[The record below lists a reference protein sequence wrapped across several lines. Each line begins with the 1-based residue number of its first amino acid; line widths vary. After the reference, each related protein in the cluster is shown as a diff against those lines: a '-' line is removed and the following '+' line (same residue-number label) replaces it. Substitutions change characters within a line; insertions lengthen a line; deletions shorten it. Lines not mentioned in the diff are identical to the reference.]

1 MLRNLSRSIFWLN
14 FIKIWPFI
22 QVLEGF
28 KVFLQYFHIWKIDNA
43 LWRPCFLSDWHNL
56 YNFCTQA
63 LEEQFG
69 ENQIEIR
76 LLVLEKKIFK
86 DFVRGCH
93 GNKGNYSAQ
102 YFFLTCWMAICSWY
116 MWWNFSVI
124 GLVIKEIMSV
134 FEIFNDL
141 TFWPTFWPYMTY
153 F

>member
-1 MLRNLSRSIFWLN
+1 MTIELVTGDCRRLLSCSKCPKMAAPIDLYVMGFFFVLKKVLSRRDTNHGDFDVPSHFLLSSGRREGVSVDRC
-14 FIKIWPFI
+14 I

-69 ENQIEIR
+69 ENQIEIG

-86 DFVRGCH
+86 DFVHGCH
-93 GNKGNYSAQ
+93 GNKGHNSAQ
-102 YFFLTCWMAICSWY
+102 
-116 MWWNFSVI
+116 
-124 GLVIKEIMSV
+124 
-134 FEIFNDL
+134 
-141 TFWPTFWPYMTY
+141 
-153 F
+153 